1 MASRFAISHLLREG
15 KSCGFETP
23 AGYNILEKKQS
34 MAFKSVLSVTG
45 AHHSDKDVTIAAGLC
60 AEGGANL
67 SVLIMG
73 SPPLCGS
80 TPEWPKRHAAAIA
93 RLEKRYRQI
102 EKFSQDMAILEK
114 TSRDIQ
120 DLLGALWNCYDVDT
134 EFCDQASV
142 GDAVRRRALCSDLT
156 IVGPALL
163 NDIDLGPLVI
173 NGSLF
178 DTGKP
183 VLVVPKGAEATLSP
197 RRVLVGWDSRVEAS
211 RAVREALD
219 LLSGADEVRLT
230 LVDSEVTCTGNG
242 TESGADIAA
251 YLTRHGA
258 RVSVDRLPSAGKPA
272 ATVLAQHAIDTSAN
286 MIVMGAYGS
295 RRLRERL
302 FGGVRRWIEAKPP
315 LPLFLAR

>member
-1 MASRFAISHLLREG
+1 MD
-15 KSCGFETP
+15 
-23 AGYNILEKKQS
+23 
-34 MAFKSVLSVTG
+34 FKSVLSVTG
-45 AHHSDKDVTIAAGLC
+45 SDHSDQDVKIAARLC
-60 AEGGANL
+60 AEIGAYL
-67 SVLIMG
+67 SVLIM
-73 SPPLCGS
+73 SPPPLVMSPLPLGDGI
-80 TPEWPKRHAAAIA
+80 PEWPGQRAQAIA
-93 RLEKRYRQI
+93 RLDKRFRQI
-102 EKFSQDMAILEK
+102 ERFSHDMASLER

-120 DLLGALWNCYDVDT
+120 TLLRAMRLCYDVDT
-134 EFCDQASV
+134 DYCDHASV
-142 GDAVRRRALCSDLT
+142 SDAVRQRAHCTDLT

-163 NDIDLGPLVI
+163 NDNNLGPFVI

-183 VLVVPKGAEATLSP
+183 VLVVPNGAEATLSP

-219 LLSGADEVRLT
+219 LLSGADEVRVT
-230 LVDSEVTCTGNG
+230 LVDPEATCNGNG
-242 TESGADIAA
+242 AEPGADIAA

-258 RVSVDRLPSAGKPA
+258 RVSVDRLPSAGKPV
-272 ATVLAQHAIDTSAN
+272 ATVLAQHAIDTSAD

-302 FGGVRRWIEAKPP
+302 FGGVTRWVVGNPP